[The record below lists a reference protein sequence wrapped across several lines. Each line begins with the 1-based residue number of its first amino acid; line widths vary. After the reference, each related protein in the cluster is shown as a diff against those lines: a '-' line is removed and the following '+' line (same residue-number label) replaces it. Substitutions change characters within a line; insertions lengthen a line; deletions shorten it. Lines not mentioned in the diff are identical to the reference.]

1 MTDYIAVE
9 KREQVRLITINRPE
23 TMNSLNFEANDQLIE
38 VWREFDSDDDARVA
52 VLTGSGDSAFCAGA
66 DLKTYTMN
74 FATRSAPAFR
84 QEITDGLGLGGI
96 TRGLQINKPIIAAV
110 NGYAISGGL
119 EIALACDI
127 RFASNEARF
136 ALQDVKWGF
145 HPCDGGLIRLKEIVG
160 LGNAMEMI
168 LSGEM
173 IDADTAFRIG
183 LVNRVVDAE
192 LLLSETL
199 RYADQLSHRA
209 PLAQQLAKNVMH
221 RIHGMNTEEALRL
234 ESSSFHDLAF
244 SEDLKEGT
252 LAFREK
258 REAKFNGR

>member
-9 KREQVRLITINRPE
+9 NHARVRLITIDRPE
-23 TMNSLNFEANDQLIE
+23 AMNSLNFEANDQLIE
-38 VWREFDSDDDARVA
+38 AWRDFNDDDSARVA
-52 VLTGSGDSAFCAGA
+52 VLTGRGTAAFCAGA
-66 DLKTYTMN
+66 DLKTYTMS
-74 FATRSAPAFR
+74 FATRPASEFR
-84 QEITDGLGLGGI
+84 QQITDGLGLGGI
-96 TRGLQINKPIIAAV
+96 TRGLQINKPIVAAI

-127 RFASNEARF
+127 RLASKEAKF

-173 IDADTAFRIG
+173 VDADMAYRIG
-183 LVNRVVDAE
+183 LVNRLLEPDR
-192 LLLSETL
+192 LLSETL
-199 RYADQLSHRA
+199 EYADLLSQRA
-209 PLAQQLAKNVMH
+209 PLAQELAKNVMH

-234 ESSSFHDLAF
+234 ESASFHDLAF
-244 SEDLKEGT
+244 SDDLKEGT
-252 LAFREK
+252 RAFKEK
-258 REAKFNGR
+258 RQAEFKRR